1 MKTDNTFDPAA
12 LPPIEYA
19 AAKHFEYYGSTL
31 TTNTALKIALLAAL
45 GVIAILSF
53 NNLRISRA
61 MAHIKPVIV
70 RIDDV
75 GRAEAVNY
83 VAGWTTNRKPR
94 KFATS

>member
-1 MKTDNTFDPAA
+1 MKTENTFDQAA

-19 AAKHFEYYGSTL
+19 ATKHFEYYGSTL

-45 GVIAILSF
+45 GVIAVLSF

-61 MAHIKPVIV
+61 MARIKPVIV

-75 GRAEAVNY
+75 GPRRGGQLRA
-83 VAGWTTNRKPR
+83 
-94 KFATS
+94 S

>member
-1 MKTDNTFDPAA
+1 MKPETTFDPAV
-12 LPPIEYA
+12 LPPIEHA

-61 MAHIKPVIV
+61 IAHIKPVVV
-70 RIDDV
+70 RIDDI

-83 VAGWTTNRKPR
+83 VAG
-94 KFATS
+94 